1 MSYNKERLK
10 QRAMNRVY
18 VIPCSK
24 LPNEI
29 GYLEIINMNE
39 EQIQSLPHE
48 VFSPSEFENEWNA
61 DIKGSFFS
69 TEQFVR
75 FF

>member
-1 MSYNKERLK
+1 
-10 QRAMNRVY
+10 MNRVY
-18 VIPCSK
+18 VLQATK
-24 LPNEI
+24 LPSEI
-29 GYLEIINMNE
+29 GYLEIIEMNE
-39 EQIQSLPHE
+39 EQIQKLPHKL
-48 VFSPSEFENEWNA
+48 FSPVEFENEWNA

>member
-1 MSYNKERLK
+1 
-10 QRAMNRVY
+10 MNRVY

-29 GYLEIINMNE
+29 GYLEIIKMNE
-39 EQIQSLPHE
+39 EQIQRLPHE
-48 VFSPSEFENEWNA
+48 MFTPFEFENEWNA
-61 DIKGSFFS
+61 DIKGLFFS